1 MKKPKKYAASEVI
14 RTRTDENFLL
24 IKEKSYHPKF
34 DNLKSKIQLFE
45 DEQEETKK
53 VQTGKSMKPE

>member
-1 MKKPKKYAASEVI
+1 M
-14 RTRTDENFLL
+14 L